1 MNDMSPTPL
10 RFTTERPICVAV
22 MAMGGQGGGVLADW
36 IVELA
41 EAQGWHAQSTS
52 VPGVA
57 QRTGATIYYVEML
70 PPKAGRAPILSLMPA
85 QGEVDIVLASEL
97 MEAGRSILRG
107 LVTPDRTTLIAST
120 HRLYATAEKEK
131 PGDATADPAVVVD
144 AAGVAAKRTIA
155 FDMDGLATKNN
166 SHISACLLGA
176 LAASGT
182 LPFGRDAFEAVIKA
196 GGRGIEPSL
205 NAFRAAYDQAAQPE
219 AARPALARPV
229 KRFAPLPATAGRAD
243 LDKLLARIRTFAEPL
258 QPIIYAGVKR
268 LTDFQDPAY
277 AGEYL
282 DRLAAIYDLDRAY
295 GGADKAYALTAAAAK
310 YLAVAM
316 SYDDVIRVAELKTR
330 AERFARVKREN
341 YVGHD
346 QIVYTTEYMHPR
358 LVEVAG
364 TLAGAARALPRS
376 PSGPV
381 RLDVPKRPARAHRH
395 GQLVFDALCALGA
408 QADPPR
414 DAAPPPRDGT
424 SRSMARACRRERRP
438 ELRRRR
444 RDHQR
449 PPPGEGLFRHPC
461 PRPVEIRPRDR
472 RRAAA
477 RAARRRRRLDAPAA
491 RRRADGRKRHRPRRR
506 AQDHRDALSGG
517 GGARRQRRRVL
528 PTADLC
534 FMV

>member
-155 FDMDGLATKNN
+155 FDMDALATRNN

-176 LAASGT
+176 LAASTT
-182 LPFGRDAFEAVIKA
+182 LPFSRDAFEAVIRA

-219 AARPALARPV
+219 AARPALARPA
-229 KRFAPLPATAGRAD
+229 KRFTPLPASAGRPD

-258 QPIIYAGVKR
+258 QPIVYAGVKR

-282 DRLAAIYDLDRAY
+282 DRLAAIYDLDRAN
-295 GGADKAYALTAAAAK
+295 GGAGKAHALTAAAAK

-330 AERFARVKREN
+330 ADRFARVKREN
-341 YVGHD
+341 YVEKD

-364 TLAGAARALPRS
+364 TLPAPLGRFLEAYPILFDWMFRKGRRVRTGTIRWFLMLYALAALKPIRRSTLRHRRELAHIDQWLKLATANVAQNYDVAVEIVNARRLVKGYSDTHARGQSKFDRVIGAVPLLAPRADGADWMR
-376 PSGPV
+376 
-381 RLDVPKRPARAHRH
+381 RL
-395 GQLVFDALCALGA
+395 
-408 QADPPR
+408 R
-414 DAAPPPRDGT
+414 DAALMDENGIALDG
-424 SRSMARACRRERRP
+424 
-438 ELRRRR
+438 
-444 RDHQR
+444 
-449 PPPGEGLFRHPC
+449 
-461 PRPVEIRPRDR
+461 
-472 RRAAA
+472 
-477 RAARRRRRLDAPAA
+477 
-491 RRRADGRKRHRPRRR
+491 
-506 AQDHRDALSGG
+506 ALKTI
-517 GGARRQRRRVL
+517 ATL
-528 PTADLC
+528 
-534 FMV
+534 